1 MHHTGWSEDAQGRP
15 RGWSGLPAAVDVMI
29 LSERKKGE
37 FIATLTLQKSKD
49 DASDVTMTAHLSRV
63 VLGRNKY
70 GREVS
75 TLIVDD
81 VVMAE
86 AVAKGPAPRSVS
98 KSQRLLMDLVIAALD
113 EAGEDFWPHADG
125 PKVRGVAD
133 SHIRTRLYAAIAEMA
148 GPQENPEAMAERQRK
163 AFNRSIEA
171 AVKPGILS
179 PKITTGSGIFGL
191 FTLHH
196 KSGLPGHPGP
206 PYRGVSRLSRS

>member
-1 MHHTGWSEDAQGRP
+1 
-15 RGWSGLPAAVDVMI
+15 MI

-49 DASDVTMTAHLSRV
+49 DASDVTMTTHLSRV
-63 VLGRNKY
+63 VLGHNKY

-98 KSQRLLMDLVIAALD
+98 KSQRLLMDVVIAALD

-148 GPQENPEAMAERQRK
+148 GPQENPEAMAEHQRK

-171 AVKPGILS
+171 AVKARNLVAQDNNGKRYIWLAHSTP
-179 PKITTGSGIFGL
+179 
-191 FTLHH
+191 
-196 KSGLPGHPGP
+196 
-206 PYRGVSRLSRS
+206 